1 MEQLL
6 NDHDLSAEIQNLR
19 ATVDLLA
26 SQKLRYPNNYVPPV
40 EERHRR
46 ATLVN
51 VPVCEPPTTIRSDD
65 DDATPAAEPLNLTIK
80 SLKPPLTFTLA
91 ARPTATICDLKA
103 ELSAKESDAPAPQ
116 AQRWILK
123 GKAMGDTK
131 LLKEFAVQ
139 DGTVVNLMVTKATA
153 PTPATS
159 SSSDPTDVPALTL
172 SEPSSSINPP
182 QVSLSRDL
190 DHLPLTTSTSADD
203 PQLAGES
210 DAFLSTISSPS
221 LWRDVRNV
229 CEARFDKK
237 DEAQRVW
244 EGMFAGARDWI
255 SPNDKALIR
264 EHVGYSAMGG
274 V

>member
-6 NDHDLSAEIQNLR
+6 NEHELSAEIQSLR

-40 EERHRR
+40 EERHKR

-51 VPVCEPPTTIRSDD
+51 VPVCEPPTTTHGSDD
-65 DDATPAAEPLNLTIK
+65 DDAPATERLNLTIK

-91 ARPTATICDLKA
+91 ARPTATIGELKA
-103 ELSAKESDAPAPQ
+103 ELSAKEAEAPAPQ

-139 DGTVVNLMVTKATA
+139 DGTVVNLMVTKTTA
-153 PTPATS
+153 PPAAST
-159 SSSDPTDVPALTL
+159 SSDPSDVPALTL
-172 SEPSSSINPP
+172 SEPSSSSNPP
-182 QVSLSRDL
+182 QVSLARDL
-190 DHLPLTTSTSADD
+190 DHLPLTTSTSADN

-210 DAFLSTISSPS
+210 DAFLSSVSSAS
-221 LWRDVRNV
+221 LWQDVRNV
-229 CEARFDKK
+229 CEARFDRK

-244 EGMFAGARDWI
+244 EGMFAGAREWI

-264 EHVGYSAMGG
+264 EQVGYSAMGG